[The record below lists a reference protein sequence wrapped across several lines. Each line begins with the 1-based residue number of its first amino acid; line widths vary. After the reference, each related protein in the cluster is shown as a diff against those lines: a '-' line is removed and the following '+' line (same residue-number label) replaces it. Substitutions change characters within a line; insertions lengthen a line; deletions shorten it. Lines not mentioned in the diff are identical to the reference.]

1 MPTPKDRVDPH
12 SYFDPA
18 QPRVRHV
25 ELILRVDFDR
35 LVLEGTAT
43 LHLKSDEGGDLDLD
57 TRDLEIQSIEDV
69 AGRPV
74 HFALADDEPIL
85 GRKLRL
91 TLPEETP
98 LVRIHYRTSPQAS
111 ALQWLAPELTTSG
124 RHPFLLSQCQA
135 IHARSI
141 APLQDSP
148 RARVTY
154 RAEIRIPAAL
164 SAVMSAGLEEVRAE
178 ATNAATAATGTE
190 ERTFVF
196 VLPQPIPPY
205 LLALAVGEIESR
217 DLSPRSR
224 VWAEPALIEAAAWE
238 FADIERM
245 IECAESLFGPY
256 VWERYDFICLPPSF
270 PYGGMENPR
279 MTFLTP
285 TLVAGDRSL
294 VSVLAHELAHSW
306 TGNLVTNATADH
318 FWLNEGCTVWAERRI
333 LEALDGPDA
342 AALEWA
348 SGLQLMQAAFTRFGS
363 DSALTRL
370 RCDLRGIDPDD
381 VFSVVP
387 YEKGARLL
395 VLMERAVG
403 RERFDAFMRSYMRKF
418 EFRSITTEEFLE
430 YLEEQLPGL
439 AEQVDAKQW
448 LYEVGLPETA
458 PEFPSPR
465 LEGLLQL
472 SKRVANGETPASA
485 EMSSLNATELL
496 VFLEHLPRPLP
507 VETMRWLDET
517 LELSKK
523 GNAEITTQWLTLAAA
538 ANYGPAFARLGA
550 FVRTAGRM
558 KYLRPIY
565 TAMGVSPETRLLAR
579 ALAAETASR
588 QHPITRRMVE
598 GVVAKY

>member
-1 MPTPKDRVDPH
+1 MPTQKDRVDPH

-25 ELILRVDFDR
+25 ELTLRVDFDR
-35 LVLEGTAT
+35 KVLEGTAT

-57 TRDLEIQSIEDV
+57 TRDLEIESIEDA

-74 HFALADDEPIL
+74 QYALADDDPIL
-85 GRKLRL
+85 GRRLRL
-91 TLPEETP
+91 ALQEETP
-98 LVRIHYRTSPQAS
+98 HVRIRYRTSPNAS
-111 ALQWLAPELTTSG
+111 ALQWLPPELTTSG

-148 RARVTY
+148 RARISY

-164 SAVMSAGLEEVRAE
+164 SAVMSAGLEEIRSEE
-178 ATNAATAATGTE
+178 ATGAATGDD
-190 ERTFVF
+190 ERTFIF
-196 VLPQPIPPY
+196 AMPQPIPPY
-205 LLALAVGEIESR
+205 LLALAVGEIEGR
-217 DLSPRSR
+217 NLSPRSR

-238 FADIERM
+238 FEGIERM

-333 LEALDGPDA
+333 LEALDGVDA

-348 SGLQLMQAAFTRFGS
+348 SGMQLMQAAFARFGA
-363 DSALTRL
+363 DSPLTRL

-395 VLMERAVG
+395 VLMERAAG
-403 RERFDAFMRSYMRKF
+403 RERFDAFMRSYMKKF
-418 EFRSITTEEFLE
+418 EFCSITTEEFLE
-430 YLEEQLPGL
+430 YLEEQLPGV
-439 AEQVDAKQW
+439 AAQVDAKRW

-465 LEGLLQL
+465 LERLLQL
-472 SKRVANGETPASA
+472 SQRVANGEKPASA
-485 EMSSLNATELL
+485 EMSSLNATELM
-496 VFLEHLPRPLP
+496 VFLEHLPRALP
-507 VETMRWLDET
+507 VETLRWLDET
-517 LELSKK
+517 FELSKK
-523 GNAEITTQWLTLAAA
+523 GNAEITTQWLTLSAASQ
-538 ANYGPAFARLGA
+538 YEPAYERLGA

-565 TAMGVSPETRLLAR
+565 TAMGGSPETRQLAR
-579 ALAAETASR
+579 ALAAETAPR

-598 GVVAKY
+598 GVVASYPA